1 MKRYLLSKSA
11 VVEELDYI
19 WYANNGKSSY
29 KINATMAQILLEF
42 QLPNEV
48 ATIVEKILQPEN
60 KEEKIQSIAFIDTFL
75 TEMRKIGVIVLDTDQ
90 DLQKPKPVLKVGNVY
105 RNFEVLEMIAANDSF
120 VQVYKILKSENIKP
134 TVIKLFA
141 CKKNKIDNNKKT
153 HKSFMMFQQEMQ
165 IHRSI
170 PSHPNICFFVEKNQI
185 LNYPYFEMEF
195 VNGKEL
201 SRNIRSKRNYQNTN
215 HKIAS
220 GLLAAMAHL
229 HHNNI
234 VHADLHSR
242 NFMFDAKKNVKIID
256 FGFSYNTTIP
266 TENQVMNRGGVAH
279 YMPPERVYDHPF
291 IFSNTVSTLQG
302 EVYQLG
308 LMLFRLYT
316 KTNPFASK
324 TEKTWAE
331 MAHDILNFEI
341 LDPIT
346 NNNQKDAI
354 IKKAMSKNPIDR
366 YKNCVE
372 MQKMW
377 LEIKD

>member
-1 MKRYLLSKSA
+1 MKKYLLSKSA
-11 VVEELDYI
+11 VVAEFDHI

-48 ATIVEKILQPEN
+48 ATIVDKILKPINED
-60 KEEKIQSIAFIDTFL
+60 EKTQSIAFIDNFL
-75 TEMRKIGVIVLDTDQ
+75 TEMRRIGVVVLDTDA
-90 DLQKPKPVLKVGNVY
+90 DLQKPKPVLNVGKVY

-120 VQVYKILKSENIKP
+120 VQVYKILKSDKTKP

-141 CKKNKIDNNKKT
+141 CKKNKIADNKKT
-153 HKSFMMFQQEMQ
+153 NKSFLMFQQEMQ
-165 IHRSI
+165 IHSSI
-170 PSHPNICFFVEKNQI
+170 PSHKNICCFVEKNQI

-201 SRNIRSKRNYQNTN
+201 SRNIRSNRNYQNSN
-215 HKIAS
+215 HKIAI

-229 HHNNI
+229 HQNNI

-266 TENQVMNRGGVAH
+266 TEKQVMNRGGVAH

-291 IFSNTVSTLQG
+291 IFSNAISTLQG

-308 LMLFRLYT
+308 LMLYRLYT
-316 KTNPFASK
+316 KTNPFGSK

-341 LDPIT
+341 SESIT
-346 NNNQKDAI
+346 KNAKKDAV
-354 IKKAMSKNPIDR
+354 IKKAMSKNPVDR
-366 YKNCVE
+366 YENCVE